1 MPYKA
6 DLPVGRRRPV
16 RLFDR
21 LAVTHPQ
28 RRVSHAIDDRGYD
41 VANNYQYLD
50 LWRILSV
57 ILMRDTDKNG
67 VYTLEGEAPCRAIYA
82 GVLLQHA
89 GPIAGWRL
97 QRHASDADTH
107 SYHSSDDAGRVGT
120 FSTGGVKLC
129 VALPG
134 DDMVAF
140 R

>member
-1 MPYKA
+1 MDAIQSRP
-6 DLPVGRRRPV
+6 PRCRWRPV

-21 LAVTHPQ
+21 LADTHPQ

-82 GVLLQHA
+82 AYSSNMLARLLAGDCRDMRQMRIHIPTIRATTQAVLEPLA
-89 GPIAGWRL
+89 RA
-97 QRHASDADTH
+97 A
-107 SYHSSDDAGRVGT
+107 
-120 FSTGGVKLC
+120 
-129 VALPG
+129 
-134 DDMVAF
+134 
-140 R
+140 